1 LSSSTAS
8 ADIELAS
15 RNSSEEISEA
25 ASENGDVRTERA
37 AAHFEAKDPGL
48 TC

>member
-15 RNSSEEISEA
+15 RDSSEEMSEA
-25 ASENGDVRTERA
+25 APENKDLRTERMA
-37 AAHFEAKDPGL
+37 EAFRGRRS
-48 TC
+48 